1 MTNPIEQHQQRLEQT
16 LDLLRKG
23 GLFSLSPNKR
33 QTMETEAEKLIGK
46 LSAMEARYLTIG
58 LVGGTGVGK
67 STLMNALA
75 GEAIASTSHRRPH
88 TDRVLIYRHAEA
100 DAPPIPGPVDVPR
113 REILHQGEGT
123 RRILLCDLPDFDSLV
138 GEHRERVIHFMEHLD
153 LLLWVT
159 SPEKYADRKFYDFLL
174 QVPKSKENFTFVLNK
189 VDLLFQ
195 GETLEKGYGQ
205 LNLATTRFNELL
217 KEKGIGEP
225 ILFALASQEAFEK
238 GTLSPWNQFPA
249 FRQHVLR
256 ERNAKQISA
265 IKVQN
270 LDVEIQSLTSLFE
283 KEIQNLES
291 AGRILNETIEE
302 LEKKRPEWVQTGK
315 EIMDRWFGHEIQER
329 ISLSQGDPSRLVG
342 PGFGVATLLFS
353 FGKGL
358 SQDSDSPVALSVF
371 EPPEQISKAFQHR
384 YAWIEDHLRHRFL
397 NENLSPL
404 LQERLKEILDVPRR
418 FENLGEAF
426 FQSTATYAEEKRRSP
441 LWGFRFGQWVIYG
454 LIFAA
459 FLFSTGGEDSWR
471 RLFLAPS
478 GGAAADLLLS
488 IIGTLF
494 STAGLAALGSYLI
507 INLGAGFIFYRRYRN
522 ILLRNTHKNI
532 GRLKE
537 ILTRVWM
544 DSMEAIVK
552 DLERF
557 KEQLFNRS
565 AELSRL
571 QKDEG
576 LNMKKGERFI

>member
-1 MTNPIEQHQQRLEQT
+1 MTHPIEQHQQRLEQT
-16 LDLLRKG
+16 LNLLRKG

-46 LSAMEARYLTIG
+46 LSAMEAHYLTIG

-100 DAPPIPGPVDVPR
+100 DAPPIPGSVDVPR
-113 REILHQGEGT
+113 REILHQGENI
-123 RRILLCDLPDFDSLV
+123 RRILLCDLPDFDSLA
-138 GEHRERVIHFMEHLD
+138 GEHRERVIQFMEHLD

-159 SPEKYADRKFYDFLL
+159 SPEKYADKKFYDFLL

-249 FRQHVLR
+249 FQRHVFR

-265 IKVQN
+265 IKGQN

-291 AGRILNETIEE
+291 ASRILNETMEE
-302 LEKKRPEWVQTGK
+302 LEKKRPEWIQTGK
-315 EIMDRWFGHEIQER
+315 EIIDRWFGHEIQER
-329 ISLSQGDPSRLVG
+329 ISLSQGDPSQLVG
-342 PGFGVATLLFS
+342 PGFGVAALLFS
-353 FGKGL
+353 FGKGP
-358 SQDSDSPVALSVF
+358 SRDSENGMALSVF
-371 EPPEQISKAFQHR
+371 EPPEQISKAFHHR
-384 YAWIEDHLRHRFL
+384 YTWLEDHLSHRFL

-418 FENLGEAF
+418 FEALGEAF
-426 FQSTATYAEEKRRSP
+426 FQSTAAYAEEKRRSP
-441 LWGFRFGQWVIYG
+441 LWGFRFFQWVIYG

-459 FLFSTGGEDSWR
+459 FLFSTGGGDAWR
-471 RLFLAPS
+471 HLFPAPS

-488 IIGTLF
+488 IIDTLF
-494 STAGLAALGSYLI
+494 STTGLAALGSYLI
-507 INLGAGFIFYRRYRN
+507 INLGVGFIFYRRYRN
-522 ILLRNTHKNI
+522 ILLRNTNRNI

-537 ILTRVWM
+537 ILIRVWL
-544 DSMEAIVK
+544 DGMETIVK

-557 KEQLFNRS
+557 EEDLLSRS

-576 LNMKKGERFI
+576 FGKK

>member
-1 MTNPIEQHQQRLEQT
+1 MTHPIEQHLQRLEKT

-23 GLFSLSPNKR
+23 GLFSLPPNKR
-33 QTMETEAEKLIGK
+33 NAMETEAEKLIGK
-46 LSAMEARYLTIG
+46 LGAMEARYLTIG

-75 GEAIASTSHRRPH
+75 GEVIASTSHRRPH

-100 DAPPIPGPVDVPR
+100 DAPQIPGPVDVPR
-113 REILHQGEGT
+113 QEILHQGDNI
-123 RRILLCDLPDFDSLV
+123 RQILLCDLPDFDSLV
-138 GEHRERVIHFMEHLD
+138 GEHRERVIQFMEHLD

-159 SPEKYADRKFYDFLL
+159 SPEKYADKKFYDFLL
-174 QVPKSKENFTFVLNK
+174 RAPKSKENFTFVLNK
-189 VDLLFQ
+189 VDFLFQ
-195 GETLEKGYGQ
+195 GETLEKGYRQ
-205 LNLATTRFNELL
+205 LNLVTTRFNELL

-225 ILFALASQEAFEK
+225 ILFALASQEAHEK
-238 GTLSPWNQFPA
+238 GILSPWNQFPA
-249 FRQHVLR
+249 FRQHVFR
-256 ERNAKQISA
+256 ERNAKQITA
-265 IKVQN
+265 IKAQN
-270 LDVEIQSLTSLFE
+270 LDVEIKSLTSLFE

-291 AGRILNETIEE
+291 AGRILNETMEE

-315 EIMDRWFGHEIQER
+315 EIMDRWFGHEIQEK

-342 PGFGVATLLFS
+342 PGFGVAALLFS
-353 FGKGL
+353 FGKGP
-358 SQDSDSPVALSVF
+358 SRDSKSGMALSVF
-371 EPPEQISKAFQHR
+371 EPPEQISKAFQYR
-384 YAWIEDHLRHRFL
+384 YTWLEDHLNHRFL

-404 LQERLKEILDVPRR
+404 LQERLREILGVPRR

-426 FQSTATYAEEKRRSP
+426 FQATAAYAEEKRRFP
-441 LWGFRFGQWVIYG
+441 LWGFRLAQWVIYG

-459 FLFSTGGEDSWR
+459 LLFSTGGGDAWR

-478 GGAAADLLLS
+478 GGAAVDLLLS

-537 ILTRVWM
+537 ILIRVWM
-544 DSMEAIVK
+544 DSVEATLK

-557 KEQLFNRS
+557 KDQLLSRS

-576 LNMKKGERFI
+576 LRKK